1 MSSIT
6 PYHQSR
12 HVINHV
18 MSSITPCQTLILYLL
33 LSLPYINSLYLTLP
47 RQVGY
52 KVNHVRSLTHT
63 HVTFSTIFSLSLF
76 SYFSFISSRQVAS
89 NAGLDATDIV
99 SALRAKHHSGK
110 RWEGVDVDEDGT
122 CDTVEKFVW
131 EPALV
136 KQNAIAAATEAACM
150 ILSVDETVKNAKSE
164 SLTNDKPVH

>member
-1 MSSIT
+1 
-6 PYHQSR
+6 
-12 HVINHV
+12 
-18 MSSITPCQTLILYLL
+18 
-33 LSLPYINSLYLTLP
+33 
-47 RQVGY
+47 
-52 KVNHVRSLTHT
+52 
-63 HVTFSTIFSLSLF
+63 
-76 SYFSFISSRQVAS
+76 
-89 NAGLDATDIV
+89 LDATDIV